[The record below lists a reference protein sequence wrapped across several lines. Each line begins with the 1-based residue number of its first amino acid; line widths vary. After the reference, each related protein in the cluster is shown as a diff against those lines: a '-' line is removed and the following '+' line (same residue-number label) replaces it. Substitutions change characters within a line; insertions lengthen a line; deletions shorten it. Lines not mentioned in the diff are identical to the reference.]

1 MLTSRPSNLNYWAL
15 ILFNLELLM
24 AKTVRKKP
32 LRTAK
37 KVLSSP
43 FSIYWKKE
51 NYIIL
56 ITAAVLLIVGYFVM
70 SIDPWNSTPAI
81 VVSPIILLI
90 VYIFIVPA
98 AILFRKKDM
107 VDKTKGE
114 EIASG
119 KG

>member
-1 MLTSRPSNLNYWAL
+1 
-15 ILFNLELLM
+15 M
-24 AKTVRKKP
+24 AKTVKKKT
-32 LRTAK
+32 LRTTK
-37 KVLSSP
+37 KVLASP
-43 FSIYWKKE
+43 FSIYWEKQ

-56 ITAAVLLIVGYFVM
+56 ISAAVLLIIGYFVM

-90 VYIFIVPA
+90 VYILIVPA
-98 AILFRKKDM
+98 AILFTKKDKEN
-107 VDKTKGE
+107 KTERE

>member
-1 MLTSRPSNLNYWAL
+1 
-15 ILFNLELLM
+15 M
-24 AKTVRKKP
+24 AKTVKRKP
-32 LRTAK
+32 LRTTK
-37 KVLSSP
+37 KVLASP

-56 ITAAVLLIVGYFVM
+56 IAGAVLLIVGYFVM

-90 VYIFIVPA
+90 VYILIIPA
-98 AILFRKKDM
+98 AILFRKKDEGK
-107 VDKTKGE
+107 KTEGE
-114 EIASG
+114 EVASS

>member
-1 MLTSRPSNLNYWAL
+1 
-15 ILFNLELLM
+15 M
-24 AKTVRKKP
+24 AKTVKKKP
-32 LRTAK
+32 LRTTK
-37 KVLSSP
+37 KVLASP
-43 FSIYWKKE
+43 FSIYWKKQ

-56 ITAAVLLIVGYFVM
+56 ISAAVLLIIGYFVM

-90 VYIFIVPA
+90 VYILIVPA
-98 AILFRKKDM
+98 AILFTKKDKEN
-107 VDKTKGE
+107 KTERE

>member
-1 MLTSRPSNLNYWAL
+1 
-15 ILFNLELLM
+15 M
-24 AKTVRKKP
+24 AKTVKRKP
-32 LRTAK
+32 LRTTK
-37 KVLSSP
+37 KILASP

-56 ITAAVLLIVGYFVM
+56 ITGAVLLIIGYFVM

-90 VYIFIVPA
+90 VYILIVPA
-98 AILFRKKDM
+98 AILFRKKDTGK
-107 VDKTKGE
+107 KTEGE

>member
-1 MLTSRPSNLNYWAL
+1 
-15 ILFNLELLM
+15 M
-24 AKTVRKKP
+24 AKTVKRKP
-32 LRTAK
+32 LRTTK
-37 KVLSSP
+37 KILASP

-56 ITAAVLLIVGYFVM
+56 ITGTVLLIIGYFVM

-90 VYIFIVPA
+90 VYILVVPA
-98 AILFRKKDM
+98 AILYRKK
-107 VDKTKGE
+107 VKEDKTEGE

-119 KG
+119 KS

>member
-1 MLTSRPSNLNYWAL
+1 
-15 ILFNLELLM
+15 M
-24 AKTVRKKP
+24 AKTVKKKP
-32 LRTAK
+32 LRTTK
-37 KVLSSP
+37 KVLASP

-51 NYIIL
+51 NYMIL
-56 ITAAVLLIVGYFVM
+56 IAGAVLLIVGYFVM

-90 VYIFIVPA
+90 VYILIVPA
-98 AILFRKKDM
+98 AILFRKKDTGN
-107 VDKTKGE
+107 KTEGE